1 MTKSLQYK
9 NKKKIEIDLLMNPIS
24 WQLIAISLFDL
35 ILVNIVSFQ
44 SKGKQQMRRTKSKI
58 FVYLIKIITKIYF
71 IMKNCTKCR
80 GSGDEVNHRENIS
93 HIKIKLPKFV
103 QNLCHTFR
111 KDLLFFYIMS
121 TIYL

>member
-58 FVYLIKIITKIYF
+58 FVYLIKIIKIYF